1 MRYLLIILLSSF
13 VVFGFTEVCA
23 QQPDAAS
30 IKKQMSNIRKS
41 TNWDDPAAAKEANEK
56 IKALSQQLVNAGNAQ
71 SSGVENQSSSQTA
84 NQSRETN
91 QNAPLKKMEMLGQIM
106 KSAAQ
111 GKSADILLAEPVRE
125 QIKDEYKQDEAPKVN
140 CIPFQEEMTV
150 MVIDMS
156 SPTVQLIIDQMENFK
171 SVKMLIITGGK
182 EGKPCNLEML
192 LTKAKHYPLEQL
204 YIINFRKNV
213 NKVPKSISNFPKLTL
228 LALYNNN
235 ITNLPEELGSF
246 SSLETLYVD
255 MNPITTLTPNINPL
269 NKLGT
274 LGLANTKIS
283 DDELKNIKKQ
293 LPNCKILLQ

>member
-23 QQPDAAS
+23 QQPDAAA
-30 IKKQMSNIRKS
+30 IKKQLADIRKS
-41 TNWDDPAAAKEANEK
+41 TNWDDPVSAKEANEK
-56 IKALSQQLVNAGNAQ
+56 IKVLSKQLVNAGNAQ
-71 SSGVENQSSSQTA
+71 NPGGKNQSTSQTA
-84 NQSRETN
+84 NQSKEAN
-91 QNAPLKKMEMLGQIM
+91 QNATNQKMDMLGQIM

-125 QIKDEYKQDEAPKVN
+125 QIKDEYKQDEAPKIN

-150 MVIDMS
+150 MIIDMS

-182 EGKPCNLEML
+182 EGKPCNLELL

-204 YIINFRKNV
+204 YIINFRENV
-213 NKVPKSISNFPKLTL
+213 NKIPKSISNFPRLTL
-228 LALYNNN
+228 LALYDNN
-235 ITNLPEELGSF
+235 ITNLPQELGFF
-246 SSLETLYVD
+246 SALETLYVD

-269 NKLGT
+269 RKLGT

-283 DDELKNIKKQ
+283 DDELKNIKEQ